1 MARIHKRGRQKM
13 RDWKAKMGSQFA
25 TVI

>member
-1 MARIHKRGRQKM
+1 MARIHKRGRQKL